1 MEGHRRGR
9 QVKIKFHGDT
19 SNLVDIDVGDLLR
32 FVDVTGHLRQGVL
45 MEIEQCGFPRQ
56 EIVYLHML
64 EGEALNKTN
73 TNLIFKCRK
82 VS

>member
-1 MEGHRRGR
+1 VE
-9 QVKIKFHGDT
+9 IKFHGNE
-19 SNLVDIDVGDLLR
+19 SNLVDLEVGDLLR

-45 MEIEQCGFPRQ
+45 IEIEQCGFPRQ
-56 EIVYLHML
+56 GIVYLHLL
-64 EGEALNKTN
+64 EGSASNKVN